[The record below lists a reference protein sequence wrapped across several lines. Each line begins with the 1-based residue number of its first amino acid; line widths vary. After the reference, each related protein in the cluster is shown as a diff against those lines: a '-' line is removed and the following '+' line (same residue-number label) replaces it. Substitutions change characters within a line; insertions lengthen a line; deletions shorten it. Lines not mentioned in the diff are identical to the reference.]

1 MSQSPPVRPSPKGE
15 STVAESSVA
24 PRTPRVFELARCA
37 LTVLSGSERG
47 REHII
52 DRDVF
57 RIGKSEENDFILTDT
72 TVSRAH
78 CEIVRE
84 AKGFLLRD
92 RDSTNGTLLDGAE
105 IKEAWL
111 KPGGVITVGKV
122 EIKVRPF
129 TERVE
134 VVPSQREELVGL
146 VGTSAL
152 MRIVFSFMERLAK
165 TDTNVLFEGEPG
177 SGKAS
182 VARGI
187 HLLSSYRD
195 APFVVID
202 CATLFGTA
210 GESELFGHERG
221 AFPGALTIRVGAL
234 EQVRVG
240 TLFLRNINDLPLD
253 LQPRVLRVL
262 EQRMFRKL
270 GSSKDQRFEGRVF
283 ASTSKKL
290 EVLVLRG
297 TFHNE
302 LMQRLSGTIVDV
314 PALRSR
320 PEDTRVVVHRMLR
333 DIATKLGKHELSIRN
348 DTLAVL
354 SAHEWPGNVSELRQV
369 IERAARAAYERKI
382 SNLDIPLGGSAE
394 SFEFDPAQSYRE
406 TRAKWE
412 TSFEKAY
419 VTWLL
424 SKHRG
429 NISAASRSADMD
441 RKYLHKLAKK
451 HGIERSDNDLKD

>member
-15 STVAESSVA
+15 IIADVSATSRA
-24 PRTPRVFELARCA
+24 PRVFELARCA
-37 LTVLSGSERG
+37 LTVLSGTERG

-84 AKGFLLRD
+84 AKGFLIRD

-111 KPGGVITVGKV
+111 KAGSVITVGKV

-134 VVPSQREELVGL
+134 VAPSQREELVGL
-146 VGTSAL
+146 VGNSAL
-152 MRIVFSFMERLAK
+152 MRIIFTFMERLAK
-165 TDTNVLFEGEPG
+165 TDTNVLFEGENG
-177 SGKAS
+177 TGKAS

-187 HLLSSYRD
+187 HLLSAYRD
-195 APFVVID
+195 APFVVVD
-202 CATLFGTA
+202 CSTLFGTA

-221 AFPGALTIRVGAL
+221 AFPGANVVRAGAL
-234 EQVRVG
+234 EQVRSG
-240 TLFLRNINDLPLD
+240 TLFLRNVSELPLD
-253 LQPRVLRVL
+253 LQPRLLRAL
-262 EQRMFRKL
+262 EQRMFRKI

-290 EVLVLRG
+290 DPLVLRG
-297 TFHNE
+297 VFRDE
-302 LMQRLSGTIVDV
+302 LMQRLSSTVVDLPALRMRPDDV
-314 PALRSR
+314 PAIVR
-320 PEDTRVVVHRMLR
+320 RVLR
-333 DIATKLGKHELSIRN
+333 DLATKQGKHELTIRN
-348 DTLAVL
+348 ETLAVL
-354 SAHEWPGNVSELRQV
+354 SGHDWPGNVTELKQA
-369 IERAARAAYERKI
+369 IERAAKVAYERKMA
-382 SNLDIPLGGSAE
+382 SLDIPLGGSAE
-394 SFEFDPAQSYRE
+394 SFEFEPSQSYRE

-419 VTWLL
+419 VSWLL
-424 SKHRG
+424 GKHRG
-429 NISAASRSADMD
+429 NISAASRAADMD

-451 HGIERSDNDLKD
+451 HGIERTDNDPKD